1 MKSRALKEKAQ
12 SGDATQESKMPLHVI
27 CTHKPQFRTKLV
39 SAFLKR
45 VKACGR
51 IMGAQQEQGIN
62 GIEKSDIFRDT
73 VAEKDAEKETGLLT
87 ECASVLKYAGEAP
100 SFRRRIR
107 P

>member
-1 MKSRALKEKAQ
+1 MKNRLRFFSVLFAACLLCTCFAPALHADSAYADQGAAQ
-12 SGDATQESKMPLHVI
+12 LD
-27 CTHKPQFRTKLV
+27 
-39 SAFLKR
+39 
-45 VKACGR
+45 
-51 IMGAQQEQGIN
+51 AQQEQGIK
-62 GIEKSDIFRDT
+62 GIEKSEIFLDT